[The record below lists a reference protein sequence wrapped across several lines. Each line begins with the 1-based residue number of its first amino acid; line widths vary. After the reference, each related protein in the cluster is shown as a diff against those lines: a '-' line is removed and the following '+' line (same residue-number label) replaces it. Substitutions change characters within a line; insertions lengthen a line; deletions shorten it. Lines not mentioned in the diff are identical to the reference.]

1 MSSTKNDFTKI
12 LRDIEDND
20 KDGKIDINMLKSL
33 VDEAKRNLESKK
45 ELIYKPKCEEI
56 VDTISADIQGVSQI
70 RYRKASEDEYEAKEK
85 VRKNA
90 QNNMDRARRIVKDL
104 MAISNQALDNLIPL
118 SDIKRELRTNGD
130 QFKDSLNSAISDLI
144 KELEVQIKNKE
155 AEISEMER
163 AVEKIKK
170 VI

>member
-1 MSSTKNDFTKI
+1 
-12 LRDIEDND
+12 
-20 KDGKIDINMLKSL
+20 
-33 VDEAKRNLESKK
+33 
-45 ELIYKPKCEEI
+45 
-56 VDTISADIQGVSQI
+56 
-70 RYRKASEDEYEAKEK
+70 
-85 VRKNA
+85 
-90 QNNMDRARRIVKDL
+90 